1 MKYKSLV
8 INSPGEL
15 IFGTAPYPVT
25 TRRGLIIGGGHVY
38 PEINFTIPPMEV
50 TEKVIAELTSY
61 YKGIVSDILE
71 RALHLNSEGIII
83 EFEPLIE
90 MTRFPEIG
98 IQLVKVM
105 NDVCENYYQVHGLK
119 SELRL
124 TPNDLRE
131 FDKPPRQRTSAYIE
145 PMMELFERGAMAGG
159 DLLSIESTGGKE
171 LSDNAI
177 MMCDIKKF
185 IFSQAVLGVRDIKML
200 WGKIVSIATKT
211 GKIPGGDTAC
221 GFANTAMIL
230 ADRKYIPKIF
240 AAIARIATVVRTL
253 AAVEEGAKGPDKDC
267 GYEGPFLKAIAGIP
281 ISMEGKTA
289 ACAHLSPVGNI
300 AAACADLWSN
310 ESVQN
315 IKLLSGMAPVAYLE
329 QLEYDTRIMNQAIKD
344 GRDTCLKLQ
353 ELFVKSDSYFDPQA
367 LILAPENVISI
378 SAEIVKGENYVDA
391 TLRGCKKGL
400 EIIENAQKE
409 GLLKRDEKEDIWMEN
424 LKAELY
430 NIPSSED
437 KFIEDILPEIDSGKI
452 ILSEYGL

>member
-50 TEKVIAELTSY
+50 TEKAIAELTSY

-171 LSDNAI
+171 LSDDAI

-200 WGKIVSIATKT
+200 WGKIVSIAAST

-367 LILAPENVISI
+367 FVLAPENVIAVSE
-378 SAEIVKGENYVDA
+378 EIVKGENYVDA

-424 LKAELY
+424 LKSELY

-437 KFIEDILPEIDSGKI
+437 KFIEDILPEIDPGKI

>member
-8 INSPGEL
+8 INSADKL

-25 TRRGLIIGGGHVY
+25 TRRGLILGGGHVY

-50 TEKVIAELTSY
+50 NEKVITELVSY
-61 YKGIVSDILE
+61 YKSIVTDILE
-71 RALHLNSEGIII
+71 RALHLNSKGLII

-90 MTRFPEIG
+90 MTKFPEIG
-98 IQLVKVM
+98 IQLVKAM
-105 NDVCENYYQVHGLK
+105 NEVCENYFQVRGLK

-131 FDKPPRQRTSAYIE
+131 FDKPPRQRTSAYLE
-145 PMMELFERGAMAGG
+145 PMIELFERGAIAGG

-171 LSDNAI
+171 LSDDAI

-200 WGKIVSIATKT
+200 WSKIVKIAAKT
-211 GKIPGGDTAC
+211 GRIPGGDTAC

-230 ADRKYIPKIF
+230 AERKYIPKIF
-240 AAIARIATVVRTL
+240 AAIARIATIVRTL
-253 AAVEEGAKGPDKDC
+253 AAIEVGATGPDKDC
-267 GYEGPFLKAIAGIP
+267 GYEGPFLKAITGIP

-315 IKLLSGMAPVAYLE
+315 IKLLSGNAPVAYLE
-329 QLEYDTRIMNQAIKD
+329 QLEYDTRIMNQAIED
-344 GRDTCLKLQ
+344 GMETCLKLQ
-353 ELFVKSDSYFDPQA
+353 ELFVKSDSYYDPQA
-367 LILAPENVISI
+367 LILAPENVIAI
-378 SAEIVKGENYVDA
+378 SAEIVNGDNYVDA

-409 GLLKRDEKEDIWMEN
+409 GLLKRDENEDIWMEN
-424 LKAELY
+424 IKAELY
-430 NIPSSED
+430 NIPDSED
-437 KFIEDILPEIDSGKI
+437 KFIEDILPTIDHNKI

>member
-8 INSPGEL
+8 INSTNKL
-15 IFGTAPYPVT
+15 LFGTAPYPVT
-25 TRRGLIIGGGHVY
+25 TPRGLIIGGGHVY
-38 PEINFTIPPMEV
+38 PEINFTIPPMEI
-50 TEKVIAELTSY
+50 TEKTIPELIPY
-61 YKGIVSDILE
+61 YKGIVSDTLE
-71 RALHLNSEGIII
+71 RAVHLNSEGIIV

-90 MTRFPEIG
+90 MTRYPEIG
-98 IQLVKVM
+98 VQLVKAM
-105 NDVCENYYQVHGLK
+105 NDVCEDFFQVHGMK

-131 FDKPPRQRTSAYIE
+131 FDKPPKQRTSAYLE
-145 PMMELFERGAMAGG
+145 PMMELFERGANAGG

-171 LSDNAI
+171 VSDDAI

-200 WGKIVSIATKT
+200 WGKIVGIAKKT

-240 AAIARIATVVRTL
+240 AAIARIATIVRTL
-253 AAVEEGAKGPDKDC
+253 AAIEEGATGPDKDC
-267 GYEGPFLKAIAGIP
+267 GYEGPFLKAITGIP

-344 GRDTCLKLQ
+344 GEDTWLKLQ
-353 ELFVKSDSYFDPQA
+353 DLFVKSDSYHDPQA
-367 LILAPENVISI
+367 FILAPENVITI

-400 EIIENAQKE
+400 ELIENAQKE
-409 GLLKRDEKEDIWMEN
+409 GLLKRDEMEDTWLES
-424 LKAELY
+424 LKTELY
-430 NIPSSED
+430 NMPADEEKLVED
-437 KFIEDILPEIDSGKI
+437 VLPTIDQNKI